1 MDSDEKAIREFF
13 PKWQQASSAGDNEA
27 LRGMMAEDIVFLT
40 VGNPPMQGRDAFF
53 ALAGSAPNPFHL
65 DFQQEVKEI
74 KVMCDWAYSW
84 THLVV
89 TAIPNEGA
97 QPIRRLGDIFTLF
110 RKEAD
115 GRWVIARDANLLTI
129 EKSSG

>member
-1 MDSDEKAIREFF
+1 MDRDEQAIRDFF

-40 VGNPPMQGRDAFF
+40 VGNPPMKGRDTFF
-53 ALAGSAPNPFHL
+53 ALAGSAPKPFKL
-65 DFQQEVKEI
+65 DFEQKINEI
-74 KVMCDWAYSW
+74 SMMGDWAYSW

-89 TAIPNEGA
+89 TAIPKEGA
-97 QPIRRLGDIFTLF
+97 QTIRRSGDIFTLF

-115 GRWVIARDANLLTI
+115 GRWVIARDANMLTV
-129 EKSSG
+129 EK